1 MFGSTCLKFGR
12 LKAYKTAS
20 PAQRETYLNLTFTIQ
35 QQSTDPVYMT
45 SLINFL
51 KSKMAESHAVMALK
65 ALRGF
70 LYLQLSV
77 ALLLWPLKAHVINM
91 EKAVLN

>member
-35 QQSTDPVYMT
+35 LQSTDPVYMT

-51 KSKMAESHAVMALK
+51 KSKMAESHAVLGDPRFHSLMQTMDPVVAK
-65 ALRGF
+65 
-70 LYLQLSV
+70 QLMS
-77 ALLLWPLKAHVINM
+77 LIS
-91 EKAVLN
+91 